1 MLKYILI
8 ALITLE
14 LILLS
19 GFVTSPANGTMR
31 DSEIFIWD
39 YASLSNYKVVCKKM
53 IFHPTNRRLPE
64 SSDMKPINIH
74 SQVVN
79 DEYCSNLTKPV

>member
-1 MLKYILI
+1 MLKYIVI

-14 LILLS
+14 LILLT
-19 GFVTSPANGTMR
+19 GFFKSPAHDTMR
-31 DSEIFIWD
+31 ESEFFIWD
-39 YASLSNYKVVCKKM
+39 YASLSNYQVVCKKL

-64 SSDMKPINIH
+64 LSKMKPINIH